1 MARRINISQLRSQLR
16 QIENKQRQAIS
27 KYNQEARRYNQNVR
41 SAVSQYN
48 SAVRQY
54 NARLRANRQQ
64 VIYELNRLQSRT
76 TVRYQALHESTVS
89 LNSSY
94 QSLER
99 HESEFENIPF
109 GNQFLDLSEKE
120 NANSLAALN
129 ALETNEPET
138 RLAND
143 EDLLSTTITSELF
156 SISTDLDSRW
166 KGALFSLS
174 PKNPDASRHFCTSAR
189 EIFIQ
194 ILDHFAPDDRVLSRF
209 PVCDKTDKG
218 LPTRRWKISYILL
231 NSGISSDGAVDFVD
245 EDITN
250 VLQLFRVFNDGT
262 HGSAGKFE
270 FAQLRTIKERVESGI
285 IYLTTICRIA

>member
-1 MARRINISQLRSQLR
+1 L
-16 QIENKQRQAIS
+16 
-27 KYNQEARRYNQNVR
+27 
-41 SAVSQYN
+41 
-48 SAVRQY
+48 
-54 NARLRANRQQ
+54 
-64 VIYELNRLQSRT
+64 
-76 TVRYQALHESTVS
+76 
-89 LNSSY
+89 
-94 QSLER
+94 
-99 HESEFENIPF
+99 

-129 ALETNEPET
+129 ALETNEPDV
-138 RLAND
+138 RPAND
-143 EDLLSTTITSELF
+143 DDLFSTAVTSELC

-209 PVCDKTDKG
+209 PACEKTDKG
-218 LPTRRWKISYILL
+218 HPTRRWKISYILL
-231 NSGISSDGAVDFVD
+231 NSGIPGDRAIDFVD